1 MLSKQEIWTS
11 FVKRVMVTSRDASS
25 AAKRLHQGHNLIFGK
40 TKESSRLD
48 EIRELAKMTTSV
60 RKNQIWNACLENAK
74 NSKKDPEIVATAL
87 LRISHIVFDD
97 KATDQDLHSHQDT
110 RPNPHHLSIL
120 TIGIS
125 DKDH

>member
-1 MLSKQEIWTS
+1 MLSKQKIWTG
-11 FVKRVMVTSRDASS
+11 FVKRVMATSLDASS
-25 AAKRLHQGHNLIFGK
+25 AAKRLHQGHDLIFGK

-48 EIRELAKMTTSV
+48 EIRELAKKTTSV
-60 RKNQIWNACLENAK
+60 HKNQIWNACIENAK
-74 NSKKDPEIVATAL
+74 NSEKDPESAAIAL
-87 LRISHIVFDD
+87 VRAYHLVFED
-97 KATDQDLHSHQDT
+97 KATDQDLHSRQDT